1 MTQQVRIQ
9 RLGHRGDGVAET
21 PDGELFI
28 FGALPGELV
37 EAERTGRDRAQLRAV
52 LEPGPD
58 RVEAFDPDAPMCGG
72 CGLRHM
78 AVPAQL
84 RWKRELVIENLRGA
98 GITAEVEPCVDAH
111 GEGRRRATFHA
122 RVGADRVLRVGFT
135 EPRAHAVVDLA
146 EHDCPVMSPALKTA
160 VEPVRVLAAILT
172 ELGKPV
178 DALVTATVSGLDID
192 LRGPGRLPENLRL
205 ALTRKAG
212 QLGLAR
218 LSLHGDTIIE
228 FKAPVVRFG
237 NVEVAIPPGG
247 FLQATSAGEEAMV
260 RRVMEG
266 LGSAGRT
273 ADLFAGSGTFTLRM
287 AALAQVLAVES
298 SRPSLEALDRAAR
311 HATGLKKVMVEPRD
325 LVRRPMQAADL
336 KGLDAVVFDPP
347 RAGAEG
353 QARMLAGSAVP
364 RVVAVSCNPGTLARD
379 LQILVGGGYRVDSVL
394 PIDQFRHSAHV
405 EAVVLLSR

>member
-1 MTQQVRIQ
+1 MMQQVRVQ
-9 RLGHRGDGVAET
+9 RLGHRGDGVAEG
-21 PDGELFI
+21 PDGDLFI

-37 EAERTGRDRAQLRAV
+37 EVERTGRDRAQLRAV
-52 LEPGPD
+52 IEPGPD
-58 RVEAFDPDAPMCGG
+58 RVEGFDPDVPVCGG

-84 RWKRELVIENLRGA
+84 RWKRELVIDNLRGA
-98 GITAEVEPCVDAH
+98 GVTAEVEPCVDAH

-122 RVGADRVLRVGFT
+122 RMGADRVLRVGFT

-160 VEPVRVLAAILT
+160 VEPVRALATVLSG
-172 ELGKPV
+172 LGKPV
-178 DALVTATVSGLDID
+178 DALATVTSTGLDID

-218 LSLHGDTIIE
+218 LSLHGETIIE
-228 FKAPVVRFG
+228 FTAPRIRFG
-237 NVEVAIPPGG
+237 DVEVAVPPGG
-247 FLQATSAGEEAMV
+247 FLQATAAGEDAMT
-260 RRVMEG
+260 RRVTDG
-266 LGSAGRT
+266 LGRAARV

-287 AALAQVLAVES
+287 AARAQVLAVES
-298 SRPSLEALDRAAR
+298 FRPSLEALDRAAR
-311 HATGLKKVMVEPRD
+311 HAGGLKKVSVEPRD
-325 LVRRPMQAADL
+325 LVRRPMQAAEL
-336 KGLDAVVFDPP
+336 KNLDAVVFDPP
-347 RAGAEG
+347 RAGAEA
-353 QARMLAGSAVP
+353 QARMIAASSVS

-379 LQILVGGGYRVDSVL
+379 LAILVSGGYRVDSVL

-405 EAVVLLSR
+405 EAVALLSR